1 MTMSFMEKR
10 QVQIQRHEVA
20 GEIVSHLKI
29 FEKDLGRALS
39 SGSALI
45 GLLPEAR
52 ARASLSNIVGT
63 QVISDFVA
71 SIALID
77 QAMGKATSGHQSL
90 DDLRRDLRIPE
101 TLGGDKI
108 PLPPLA
114 CEPETETPGV
124 RDAIAG

>member
-1 MTMSFMEKR
+1 MSFMEKR
-10 QVQIQRHEVA
+10 QVQMQRHEVA
-20 GEIVSHLKI
+20 GEIVSRLKA

-39 SGSALI
+39 SGTALI

-52 ARASLSNIVGT
+52 ARAHLSDVVGMD
-63 QVISDFVA
+63 VISNFVA
-71 SIALID
+71 SITFID

-108 PLPPLA
+108 PLPSWTR
-114 CEPETETPGV
+114 EPSATAPGAP
-124 RDAIAG
+124 DAIAG

>member
-1 MTMSFMEKR
+1 MSFMEKR

-20 GEIVSHLKI
+20 GEIVSRLKA

-52 ARASLSNIVGT
+52 LRANLSEVVGGD
-63 QVISDFVA
+63 VISNFVA
-71 SIALID
+71 SLALID
-77 QAMGKATSGHQSL
+77 QAMGKASNGHESL
-90 DDLRRDLRIPE
+90 DNLRRDLRIPE

-108 PLPPLA
+108 PLPSPV
-114 CEPETETPGV
+114 V
-124 RDAIAG
+124 RPSATSPTGADAIAG